1 MADQVDMNEHYYK
14 RREELLRIRSNS
26 TVSYDKTILQ
36 LSTGALAITVAFLE
50 KIGKPYS
57 NVTNLLI
64 SVSWIVFLFV
74 IILNLLGFYFARKN
88 MDFKIQDLDDR
99 YKNYKPGT
107 EWPPEKFSCYRK
119 VTEFCNGA
127 TLWLFFGA
135 TILFVV
141 YAIMVQNY
149 SYEQASQNKH
159 MQEVNMSQEKK
170 SDKFVRK
177 EDRSGEFGD
186 FNEQVKKGQKEI
198 VRKAETETAEPI
210 IRPTE
215 KPKK

>member
-1 MADQVDMNEHYYK
+1 MAEQDMDEYYRK
-14 RREELLRIRSNS
+14 RREELSRIRSNS
-26 TVSYDKTILQ
+26 TDSYDKTLLQ

-57 NVTNLLI
+57 DITNLLI
-64 SVSWIVFLFV
+64 SVSWIGFLLV
-74 IILNLLGFYFARKN
+74 IIFNLLGFYFARKN

-119 VTEFCNGA
+119 VTEFCNSA
-127 TLWLFFGA
+127 TLWLFFAA

-149 SYEQASQNKH
+149 SYGQASQNKRT
-159 MQEVNMSQEKK
+159 QEVTMSQEKK
-170 SDKFVRK
+170 SDKIVHK
-177 EDRSGEFGD
+177 QDRSGEF
-186 FNEQVKKGQKEI
+186 NEPAKKAQKEI
-198 VRKAETETAEPI
+198 VRKAETETTEPI
-210 IRPTE
+210 VKPG

>member
-1 MADQVDMNEHYYK
+1 MADQVDMNEHYHK

-57 NVTNLLI
+57 DVTNLLI
-64 SVSWIVFLFV
+64 SVSWIGFLFV
-74 IILNLLGFYFARKN
+74 IILNLLGFYYARKN

-107 EWPPEKFSCYRK
+107 EWPPEKFSSYRK

-149 SYEQASQNKH
+149 SYTQAVQNKR
-159 MQEVNMSQEKK
+159 MQEVTMSQEKK
-170 SDKFVRK
+170 SDKIVRK
-177 EDRSGEFGD
+177 EDRSGQY
-186 FNEQVKKGQKEI
+186 NEPVKKAQKEI

>member
-1 MADQVDMNEHYYK
+1 MANQVDLNEHYHK
-14 RREELLRIRSNS
+14 RREELSRIRRDS

-36 LSTGALAITVAFLE
+36 LSSGALAITVAFLE

-57 NVTNLLI
+57 DVTNLLI
-64 SVSWIVFLFV
+64 SVSWIGFLVV

-88 MDFKIQDLDDR
+88 MGFKIKDLDDR

-107 EWPPEKFSCYRK
+107 ELPPEKFSCYRK
-119 VTEFCNGA
+119 ITEFCNEA
-127 TLWLFFGA
+127 TLWLFLGT
-135 TILFVV
+135 TILFVI

-149 SYEQASQNKH
+149 SYTQDVQNKRT
-159 MQEVNMSQEKK
+159 QEVTMSQEKK
-170 SDKFVRK
+170 SDKSDKIVEKRDGGK
-177 EDRSGEFGD
+177 YTEPI
-186 FNEQVKKGQKEI
+186 KKEI